1 MHSRWARVARGITAA
16 AFATFVAAFS
26 HSLAGG
32 SAPSYFG
39 VGASFVLSAA
49 ICTILAGRTLSIVRL
64 AISIGVSQLLFHA
77 LFSGLGTPT
86 PVHHDMTAMVTD
98 AAGPHLHAVPT
109 MWAAH
114 AIAAVITV
122 VAFRFGEQA
131 FWGVAGT
138 ARLLFARLVVAVV
151 PTLHVPRPVVAG
163 ERRSEP
169 RDLSLLLSPM
179 RHRGPPEG
187 LTA

>member
-26 HSLAGG
+26 HALAGG

-39 VGASFVLSAA
+39 VGASFVISAM
-49 ICTILAGRTLSIVRL
+49 ICTILAGRTLSVVRL
-64 AISIGVSQLLFHA
+64 GVSICASQLLFHA
-77 LFSGLGTPT
+77 LFSGLGTPA
-86 PVHHDMTAMVTD
+86 PAHHDMTVMVD
-98 AAGPHLHAVPT
+98 AAVPHLHAAPT

-114 AIAAVITV
+114 AVAAVITV
-122 VAFRFGEQA
+122 IAFRFGEQS

-138 ARLLFARLVVAVV
+138 ARLLLARLLVAVV

-163 ERRSEP
+163 ERRFVP

-179 RHRGPPEG
+179 RHRGPPVG